1 MAVEIHTFQSFTSKE
16 QLQSG
21 TLIGIGNLQ
30 LMDDFIRHMAKI
42 ACGQDNFH
50 IEPIHNMGR
59 GVFNVSVAD
68 LIRKTA
74 EGQKFHGSLLNP
86 RAVILSAHPMQHFAP
101 ANIQSVHLCG
111 LDILTATEKYN
122 LPSKILKRVLLVC
135 SDQDPEVV
143 YLTIKS
149 ITGKEIE
156 EAEHNLDV
164 REIQNLEES
173 LKQIWPSRKLS

>member
-1 MAVEIHTFQSFTSKE
+1 METLTFQSFTSKE
-16 QLQSG
+16 QLQPG
-21 TLIGIGNLQ
+21 TLINIGNLQ
-30 LMDDFIRHMAKI
+30 LMDDFIRHMAKL

-50 IEPIHNMGR
+50 IEPTHNMGR
-59 GVFNVSVAD
+59 GVSNFSVAD

-74 EGQKFHGSLLNP
+74 EGQKYYGSLLNP
-86 RAVILSAHPMQHFAP
+86 RAVILSTHPPEYLVP

-111 LDILTATEKYN
+111 LDILTATEKYI
-122 LPSKILKRVLLVC
+122 LPSKILKRVLLIC
-135 SDQDPEVV
+135 SDQDPELV
-143 YLTIKS
+143 YLTIKT

-156 EAEHNLDV
+156 EVEHNLDV